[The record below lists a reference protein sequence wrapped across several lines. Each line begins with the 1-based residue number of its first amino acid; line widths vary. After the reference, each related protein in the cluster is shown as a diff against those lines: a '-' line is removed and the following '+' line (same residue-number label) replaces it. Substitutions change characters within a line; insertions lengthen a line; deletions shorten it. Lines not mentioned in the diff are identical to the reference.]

1 MDQAELNR
9 LCQLP
14 GREGALWRLLRAWD
28 PDKLLVWM
36 AEERRRGASP
46 DDIIHCVATAM
57 SGAAFNVARN
67 LGGDRRG
74 AMLGGQGLVEQL
86 RIMVAHQLEHVGGV
100 HQVRTPLPGLGGKRI
115 IQ

>member
-1 MDQAELNR
+1 MDQAELNK

-28 PDKLLVWM
+28 PDKLAAWM
-36 AEERRRGASP
+36 AEERRKGASP

-57 SGAAFNVARN
+57 SGAAFIVAQQI
-67 LGGDRRG
+67 GGDKRG
-74 AMLGGQGLVEQL
+74 AMLGDKGLVAQL
-86 RIMVAHQLEHVGGV
+86 RIMIAHQMERVGGIHRV
-100 HQVRTPLPGLGGKRI
+100 APLPGLGGKGL